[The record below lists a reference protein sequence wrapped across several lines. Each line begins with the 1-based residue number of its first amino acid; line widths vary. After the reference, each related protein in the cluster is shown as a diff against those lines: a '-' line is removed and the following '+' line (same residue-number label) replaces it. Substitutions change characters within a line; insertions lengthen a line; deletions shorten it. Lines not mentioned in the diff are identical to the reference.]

1 MILISKKKNKKG
13 IDMTLE
19 EKIATFEEFLEALVN
34 HCRHDRQTK
43 PENYYDYIERIVS
56 LQDMLLTLRGRKYRI
71 DHNWIKRGDYE

>member
-1 MILISKKKNKKG
+1 
-13 IDMTLE
+13 MTLE
-19 EKIATFEEFLEALVN
+19 EKIATFEEFLETLVN

-71 DHNWIKRGDYE
+71 DKDWIKRGDYE